1 MIQKG
6 RIDKAKS
13 ILQKSAR
20 VNERTVPID
29 IELQLQLQAAAS

>member
-20 VNERTVPID
+20 VNERAVPTDID
-29 IELQLQLQAAAS
+29 LQLQMQAEAW